1 MVNCCCYCYFLSSLV
16 VQMIKDPPAMWETW
30 ARSWVGK
37 IPWRRERLPTP
48 VFLPGE
54 SSWTEEP
61 GGLQSMGLQ
70 TVGHNWVTKYTCGV
84 IFITTLCQALCLILA
99 KNNPCPQGAQS
110 HRTDINNVKQSLCGL
125 CTYEILWKEAPRRE
139 QGQPLWGAHSW
150 SVSKRRLFQPHC
162 LIQLCRPL
170 KCEHFT
176 HTCLRSAFWSIFFLL
191 WIAIIFTPPR
201 FYIFRRSYIY
211 PMLLSPIQSSPTK
224 SNTTQPNSTQ
234 PNPYNQSLFF
244 EIC

>member
-1 MVNCCCYCYFLSSLV
+1 MLD
-16 VQMIKDPPAMWETW
+16 I
-30 ARSWVGK
+30 GK
-37 IPWRRERLPTP
+37 
-48 VFLPGE
+48 
-54 SSWTEEP
+54 
-61 GGLQSMGLQ
+61 
-70 TVGHNWVTKYTCGV
+70 
-84 IFITTLCQALCLILA
+84 
-99 KNNPCPQGAQS
+99 
-110 HRTDINNVKQSLCGL
+110 KQSLPSGSSVTQDRYKQCKAVLCGL
-125 CTYEILWKEAPRRE
+125 RTYEILWKEASRRE
-139 QGQPLWGAHSW
+139 QGQPFWGAHSW

-191 WIAIIFTPPR
+191 WLAIIFTHPR

-211 PMLLSPIQSSPTK
+211 PMLLSPIQSSPSK

-244 EIC
+244 EIR